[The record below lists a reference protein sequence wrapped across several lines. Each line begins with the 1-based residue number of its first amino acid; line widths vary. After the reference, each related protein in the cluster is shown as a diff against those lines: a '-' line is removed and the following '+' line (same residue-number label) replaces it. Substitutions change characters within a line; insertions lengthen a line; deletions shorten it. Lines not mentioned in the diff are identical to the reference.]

1 MVENGLYLGVL
12 LLWLIHGLGLYR
24 ALRRTSPTPALVGA
38 ALSMLGLVLL
48 AAGAIPHVATAP
60 LSDLYQA
67 PGATPQDQAT
77 LVLLWLGI
85 EAVFEALLYTGLVIL
100 PLGLI
105 ALGTAMF
112 GASGYGPRLGGAT
125 LAFGVAGLA
134 AAAAVLAGATDMAA
148 LGVLALIGF
157 HLLLGPQ
164 DPQDGQGA
172 ALQEGAAVQD
182 ARGRM
187 TATRIS
193 LAAALALLGC
203 LLCSGA
209 AGAPARPRKCAAR
222 VSPRID
228 AWAETAEWQSSMT
241 NPTACSLY
249 SSVNLRRVDPIAL
262 PPPSRPSDNPPLCQ
276 PERERSRQRRI
287 SRKHER
293 ETMPS
298 ARRTPASGPM
308 CPPPGS
314 AIVDLPILTTTTEPM
329 MRTRQPHHHTGEPA
343 HTGASQA
350 RRSVDKL
357 HVPVRLRGHYRL
369 LQARRHR

>member
-1 MVENGLYLGVL
+1 VDITPEQSLTTFPEIETARMVENGLYLGVL

-85 EAVFEALLYTGLVIL
+85 EAVFEALPYTGLVIL

-112 GASGYGPRLGGAT
+112 GAPGYGPRLGGAT

-157 HLLLGPQ
+157 HLLLGRRTLKLAKAPRSRKAPQ
-164 DPQDGQGA
+164 SRT
-172 ALQEGAAVQD
+172 L
-182 ARGRM
+182 
-187 TATRIS
+187 
-193 LAAALALLGC
+193 
-203 LLCSGA
+203 
-209 AGAPARPRKCAAR
+209 AGA
-222 VSPRID
+222 
-228 AWAETAEWQSSMT
+228 
-241 NPTACSLY
+241 
-249 SSVNLRRVDPIAL
+249 
-262 PPPSRPSDNPPLCQ
+262 
-276 PERERSRQRRI
+276 
-287 SRKHER
+287 
-293 ETMPS
+293 
-298 ARRTPASGPM
+298 
-308 CPPPGS
+308 
-314 AIVDLPILTTTTEPM
+314 
-329 MRTRQPHHHTGEPA
+329 
-343 HTGASQA
+343 
-350 RRSVDKL
+350 
-357 HVPVRLRGHYRL
+357 
-369 LQARRHR
+369 